1 MNAYFSATEI
11 HLDDRCLLD
20 AADPDSSPVL
30 ATLGTEN
37 MIYRLNTADSSEE
50 RYNLSEGQFDALA
63 IAPDATH
70 CLIGGKGNA
79 LFRFD
84 FADSSTTQLL
94 ETLGNITAIKYAP
107 SAKYAAVGSEEGKT
121 VIYEPSTGRK
131 EKCRPGHTGAVCSI
145 AISKSGNLLASIG
158 RDQNLLIY
166 RINLEQQPVEVARY
180 QITRLEDCLDL
191 TCSFHFSEQSLF
203 SSGSTHLQRLQCV

>member
-11 HLDDRCLLD
+11 HLEDRCLLD
-20 AADPDSSPVL
+20 AADPDSAPVL

-50 RYNLSEGQFDALA
+50 RYNLDEGELDALA
-63 IAPDATH
+63 IAPDASH
-70 CLIGGKGNA
+70 CLIGGKANV
-79 LFRFD
+79 LLRFD

-94 ETLGNITAIKYAP
+94 ETLGHITAIKYAP
-107 SAKYAAVGSEEGKT
+107 SARYAAVGSEEGKT
-121 VIYEPSTGRK
+121 IIYEPSTGRK

-166 RINLEQQPVEVARY
+166 RINQEQPVEVARY
-180 QITRLEDCLDL
+180 QVTRLEDCQDL
-191 TCSFHFSEQSLF
+191 TCSFHPSEQTLF
-203 SSGSTHLQRLQCV
+203 SAGSTHLQRLKCV